1 MEIKAT
7 ENQEVN
13 IVTSKLLYLI
23 TKVKNDND
31 CYIAK
36 VENINRLKRF
46 YR

>member
-13 IVTSKLLYLI
+13 IITSKLLYLI
-23 TKVKNDND
+23 TKIKKDND

-36 VENINRLKRF
+36 VENVKK
-46 YR
+46 